1 MAENNF
7 CDKLK
12 CPLKSSYIKLPYDS
26 DAVHKE
32 FHSEYA
38 AKQVLKEYLREP
50 YNAASAIVNPQNINC
65 VARTLA
71 EEYSQEIINCFE
83 TSNLKTLFEDKKALY
98 EKLNNLVS
106 NSAKTLREKFLEEID
121 DDYYKMYDFNYFVNK
136 VNIEEHDYRS
146 SEGVLRIIEALF
158 PDSIEYTY
166 CDFFGSVY
174 EMEKDLDDHLTL
186 FYELAHK
193 EYLEYVKEIEK
204 VFEKLE
210 KSTIEN
216 E

>member
-38 AKQVLKEYLREP
+38 AKQALKEYLREP

-83 TSNLKTLFEDKKALY
+83 TNDSNLKTLFEDKKALY
-98 EKLNNLVS
+98 EKLYNLVS
-106 NSAKTLREKFLEEID
+106 NSTKILREKLLEEID

-136 VNIEEHDYRS
+136 VKIEEHDYRS

-166 CDFFGSVY
+166 CDFSAQF
-174 EMEKDLDDHLTL
+174 MRWKRTL
-186 FYELAHK
+186 M
-193 EYLEYVKEIEK
+193 
-204 VFEKLE
+204 
-210 KSTIEN
+210 TT
-216 E
+216 